1 MTVVD
6 KNQKHDNNKYIWA
19 DTVKTLT
26 RPAQVHIAQPENMDT
41 TF

>member
-6 KNQKHDNNKYIWA
+6 KNQKHDNNKYICA

-26 RPAQVHIAQPENMDT
+26 RPAHCT
-41 TF
+41 TRKHGYNILNK